1 MIILQNPDCGAVMIG
16 FSNGKCGLVAPAG
29 ADILP
34 APHYVIYHK
43 LTTSDLDARNKQT
56 VDVEG
61 SSSANSLS
69 RMSVVTQNDG
79 VYHYY

>member
-1 MIILQNPDCGAVMIG
+1 MMG
-16 FSNGKCGLVAPAG
+16 FNNGKCGLVAPAG

-34 APHYVIYHK
+34 APHYVIYYK

-61 SSSANSLS
+61 SSSTSSVS

-79 VYHYY
+79 MYHCY